1 MTPKL
6 GWLEDLRTC
15 SQKADTNATN
25 RKGTFVLKT
34 WAQIGNMDV
43 LSMFHL
49 CFPEKYVINELIPT
63 TNRNIKGVS
72 FMWYWDDVF
81 SWCVSMAFLISASV
95 GVKNQLT
102 CEKGH
107 CFASMTSSETI
118 TSLHEQN
125 LSAELMLDIT
135 EPIHHTSKIIFMNN
149 GLCVTAGIFAM

>member
-1 MTPKL
+1 MPQVLFDDEVKQDNHPARDDTHVNDRGSHIKKNNDKSNLNHGDTAEDITELHVQENVNNKGPAPKNIAPHTVMTPKL

-63 TNRNIKGVS
+63 TNRNIKG
-72 FMWYWDDVF
+72 
-81 SWCVSMAFLISASV
+81 
-95 GVKNQLT
+95 GVLT
-102 CEKGH
+102 L
-107 CFASMTSSETI
+107 SEFYVV
-118 TSLHEQN
+118 L
-125 LSAELMLDIT
+125 
-135 EPIHHTSKIIFMNN
+135 
-149 GLCVTAGIFAM
+149 G